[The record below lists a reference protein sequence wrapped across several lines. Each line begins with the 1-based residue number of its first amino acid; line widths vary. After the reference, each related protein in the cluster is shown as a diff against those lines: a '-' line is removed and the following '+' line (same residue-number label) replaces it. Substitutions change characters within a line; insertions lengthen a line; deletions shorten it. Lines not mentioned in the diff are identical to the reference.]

1 MKNTFLKLTFLLILG
16 TITYA
21 ASAQEIWFEKFSHNF
36 GKLERGP
43 QVFHEFMFV
52 NTGDKP
58 LVIYTVDKT
67 CGCTTPEWPKDSIM
81 PGDTAY
87 IKFGFDTDR
96 PPGGFAKGLTVHSNA
111 ITKPDYGLIF
121 EGEIIDIKGKIDS
134 TPKMEDN

>member
-1 MKNTFLKLTFLLILG
+1 MKKILIKLTFIFILG
-16 TITYA
+16 SLA
-21 ASAQEIWFEKFSHNF
+21 NAVSAQEIWFEKYTHNF
-36 GKLERGP
+36 GKLERGGT
-43 QVFHEFMFV
+43 VYYEFLFV
-52 NTGDKP
+52 NKGDKP
-58 LVIYTVDKT
+58 LVIYKVDKT
-67 CGCTTPEWPKDSIM
+67 CGCTTPEWPTDSIM

-111 ITKPDYGLIF
+111 TNKPEYGLIF